1 MKLTLLVDLTMG
13 LPLVKCHKRMLMKK
27 MRSVTDIGK
36 EVLERGFL
44 PFFSMLFPFFLIEKM
59 AGNELCFFKEDAS
72 GNPSLRV

>member
-1 MKLTLLVDLTMG
+1 
-13 LPLVKCHKRMLMKK
+13 MLMKK